1 MRSAESVLELSGIDK
16 ITMPPGIIEKLDNL
30 SLDAKKMLNE
40 EESRNIDISKISMTE
55 SYFRW
60 LLNGEFLDNI
70 R

>member
-1 MRSAESVLELSGIDK
+1 
-16 ITMPPGIIEKLDNL
+16 MPPGIIEKLDNL